1 MLPLVLLEPW
11 WSRGIWKGTRLDRV
25 RSGLVMKLD
34 FWPKA
39 YLILKKYVVGSF
51 LQLASIILES
61 QQTVSCGHVRVDLLF
76 PSPSPS
82 VEWLHNDEEEP
93 EALDFVPRLA
103 FPLLLPQGLVH
114 LSELQTG
121 ACLRRNC

>member
-1 MLPLVLLEPW
+1 MEGDEIGQGPEWPGDETGFLAKSI
-11 WSRGIWKGTRLDRV
+11 SRSTKR
-25 RSGLVMKLD
+25 
-34 FWPKA
+34 
-39 YLILKKYVVGSF
+39 YVVVSF

-93 EALDFVPRLA
+93 EALDFVPSLA
-103 FPLLLPQGLVH
+103 FPSLLPQGLVH